1 MDPEIGSARYMIS
14 GGIAGGAM
22 SVEQVLA
29 EFVAYVFSGILTIV
43 IYHLIE
49 SAILLL
55 VPATWIVGAIRIL
68 QAIRIIVAVYALISF
83 IYSACSLI
91 ELFIY
96 TGDVYYLQELLIQ
109 IAALSMILALNIT
122 LLKGLHQKIEWLKNE
137 IVVLKLTVLEMQA
150 KGIPA
155 DVIHNFIKTYGMGR
169 INQAKATMG
178 FFKDYGLSNDAL
190 RIIGRNFTPEI
201 IAQIENTYVKS
212 LVFYTGNDTEVILI
226 LFKQASNLEMANTLS
241 NNHI

>member
-1 MDPEIGSARYMIS
+1 
-14 GGIAGGAM
+14 
-22 SVEQVLA
+22 
-29 EFVAYVFSGILTIV
+29 
-43 IYHLIE
+43 
-49 SAILLL
+49 LL

-155 DVIHNFIKTYGMGR
+155 DVIHNFIKTYGM
-169 INQAKATMG
+169 
-178 FFKDYGLSNDAL
+178 
-190 RIIGRNFTPEI
+190 E
-201 IAQIENTYVKS
+201 E
-212 LVFYTGNDTEVILI
+212 
-226 LFKQASNLEMANTLS
+226 
-241 NNHI
+241 

>member
-1 MDPEIGSARYMIS
+1 
-14 GGIAGGAM
+14 
-22 SVEQVLA
+22 
-29 EFVAYVFSGILTIV
+29 
-43 IYHLIE
+43 
-49 SAILLL
+49 
-55 VPATWIVGAIRIL
+55 
-68 QAIRIIVAVYALISF
+68 
-83 IYSACSLI
+83 
-91 ELFIY
+91 
-96 TGDVYYLQELLIQ
+96 
-109 IAALSMILALNIT
+109 
-122 LLKGLHQKIEWLKNE
+122 
-137 IVVLKLTVLEMQA
+137 MQA

-226 LFKQASNLEMANTLS
+226 LFKQASNWKWRIRFQTITYDNISKKEIEYAEESFTPKPDGKVQTNLY
-241 NNHI
+241 

>member
-1 MDPEIGSARYMIS
+1 MDPETGSARYMIS

-137 IVVLKLTVLEMQA
+137 IVVLKLTVL
-150 KGIPA
+150 
-155 DVIHNFIKTYGMGR
+155 YGMGR

-212 LVFYTGNDTEVILI
+212 LVFYTGNDTDS
-226 LFKQASNLEMANTLS
+226 F
-241 NNHI
+241 

>member
-1 MDPEIGSARYMIS
+1 MDPETGSARYMIS

>member
-1 MDPEIGSARYMIS
+1 MDPETGSARYMIS

-190 RIIGRNFTPEI
+190 RIIGE
-201 IAQIENTYVKS
+201 
-212 LVFYTGNDTEVILI
+212 L
-226 LFKQASNLEMANTLS
+226 
-241 NNHI
+241 